1 VKDKEHSMHYF
12 LACLGTETN
21 TFSSI
26 PTGRVA
32 FGETML
38 CRGDGTSRGKH
49 PIAEPLRIWR
59 RRAEAAG
66 SRVTESIC
74 AFAEPAGTTVRAVY
88 EQFRDDLLEDLNGAA
103 PVDVVLLSLHGAMV
117 AEGYVSTESDML
129 TRVRAVV
136 GPDVTIG
143 VELDLHCHITPAMVA
158 NADLI
163 VTYKEYPHTD
173 IPDRAEEVFAIATAR
188 AKGELRTAMA
198 MAATGINAYMPTT
211 GPAMRGFV
219 DGMRALEGKDGV
231 LSISLGHGFPHGDVP
246 NLGATA
252 IAVTDGDKARA
263 KSIANR
269 VAARL
274 REIRE
279 ALRPRYQSIDEALDS
294 AVAEPRGPVVIADT
308 SDNAGCGAP
317 NDSTFVLRRILERGL
332 RNVACA
338 NYWDPTSV
346 KFCLDAGVGATIKLR
361 IGGKCGPDSGEPVD
375 LEVTIKGVAD
385 RATQTFNGFEVDMGA
400 AAWVQSNGV
409 DIILNS
415 RRFQTGHPNLMT
427 RLGLDPT
434 TRKIVVVKSTQHFY
448 AGFAPI
454 ASRVIYMAGPGA
466 TNPDTTRLPYQRM
479 RDPFWPRD
487 DVAVAGSTGAT

>member
-1 VKDKEHSMHYF
+1 MLDLQGAVMHYF

-32 FGETML
+32 FADTML
-38 CRGDGTSRGKH
+38 CRGDGTSKGKH
-49 PIAEPLRIWR
+49 PIAEPLRIWKSK
-59 RRAEAAG
+59 AEASG

-74 AFAEPAGTTVRAVY
+74 AFAEPAGTTVRTVY
-88 EQFRDDLLEDLNGAA
+88 EAFRDDLLADLRSAL

-117 AEGYVSTESDML
+117 ADGYVSTETDL
-129 TRVRAVV
+129 LQHVRDLV
-136 GPDVTIG
+136 GPKVTIG
-143 VELDLHCHITPAMVA
+143 VELDLHCHVTPAMVSS
-158 NADLI
+158 ADLI

-173 IPDRAEEVFAIATAR
+173 IPARAHEVFTIATAR
-188 AKGELRTAMA
+188 ARGQYTTAMA
-198 MAATGINAYMPTT
+198 MAATGMNAYMPTT
-211 GPAMRGFV
+211 GPAMRAYV
-219 DGMRALEGKDGV
+219 DWMTSLEGKDGV
-231 LSISLGHGFPHGDVP
+231 LSVSLGHGFPHGDVP

-252 IAVTDGDKARA
+252 IVVTDGDAAGARNA
-263 KSIANR
+263 AAH

-274 REIRE
+274 RDIRE
-279 ALRPRYQSIDEALDS
+279 DLRPRYLSIDDALDA

-317 NDSTFVLRRILERGL
+317 NDSTFVLRRILERGI
-332 RNVACA
+332 RDAVCA

-346 KFCLDAGVGATIKLR
+346 HFCLDAGVGASIRLR
-361 IGGKCGPDSGEPVD
+361 IGGKCGPDSGDPVD
-375 LEVTIKGVAD
+375 LDVTVRGVAE

-400 AAWVQSNGV
+400 AAWVAADGV
-409 DIILNS
+409 DIVLNS

-427 RLGLDPT
+427 RLGLDPS

-454 ASRVIYMAGPGA
+454 ASRIIYMAGPGA
-466 TNPDTTRLPYQRM
+466 TNPDTTLLPYERM

-487 DVAVAGSTGAT
+487 DVVAPIAT